1 MAPSRRGT
9 GHALFLWCFSFTS
22 QRSAPKPRRRAVGG
36 LPACAFTQTAV
47 AGRAGNATTAC
58 SCTLGGA
65 RARPAPASSR
75 SQRLGLRPGLHH
87 EARAGRAYPCL
98 ARYKPNAAT
107 GWRNM
112 AAPSRPFV
120 LGLTGSIGMG
130 KSTVSGMFR
139 ELGVPVLDADEVRAT
154 GLLCLCR
161 APFFDAAAPCACR
174 RCTTCM
180 RLAALR
186 WRQ

>member
-1 MAPSRRGT
+1 MICSVQPQRNAPLRTRAAG
-9 GHALFLWCFSFTS
+9 
-22 QRSAPKPRRRAVGG
+22 APFVPI
-36 LPACAFTQTAV
+36 LACALTKTV
-47 AGRAGNATTAC
+47 APRGAGLKTTGC
-58 SCTLGGA
+58 SCTLPGA
-65 RARPAPASSR
+65 SARPAPASSR
-75 SQRLGLRPGLHH
+75 ALGLRH
-87 EARAGRAYPCL
+87 EARAGRVHPCL
-98 ARYKPNAAT
+98 VRYKPHAAT

-139 ELGVPVLDADEVRAT
+139 ELGVPVLDADKVCAT